1 MKLNTKQ
8 IPFTM
13 VANECLTN
21 PRLSLK
27 AKGLFAYLFSKPDGW
42 QFSYERIKKEAKE
55 GRDGIL
61 AGLTELEVN
70 GYLER
75 QRLASGRMV
84 YHLKYNSEPSQEKPK
99 EAKGVVGKS
108 RTVSNKDSDSNKE
121 KESNTGDAGR
131 RKFGAL
137 GADLIKEMEAVDP
150 KNKTYYNNTSQR
162 AAADFL
168 VEQYGFEEVKKRIGV
183 LPRTNKLPY
192 FPTITTPV
200 QLRDKWV
207 TLQDAVERYRAKE
220 AGVGG
225 KPKAKVAFA

>member
-13 VANECLTN
+13 VANECLAN

-42 QFSYERIKKEAKE
+42 QFSYDRIRKESKE
-55 GRDGIL
+55 GRDAIL
-61 AGLTELEVN
+61 AGLTELEAM
-70 GYLER
+70 GYLDRER
-75 QRLASGRMV
+75 LSNGRMI
-84 YHLKYNSEPSQEKPK
+84 YHLKYNAEPSPENPK
-99 EAKGVVGKS
+99 EAKTPLGKS
-108 RTVSNKDSDSNKE
+108 RTVSNKDLDSNKE

-131 RKFGAL
+131 RKFSSL
-137 GADLIKEMEAVDP
+137 GADLIKEMESVDA

-162 AAADFL
+162 AAADFI
-168 VEQYGFEEVKKRIGV
+168 VEEYGLEEAKKRISV

-207 TLQDAVERYRAKE
+207 TLQDAVERFKAKDGE
-220 AGVGG
+220 KKGA
-225 KPKAKVAFA
+225 KKVAFV